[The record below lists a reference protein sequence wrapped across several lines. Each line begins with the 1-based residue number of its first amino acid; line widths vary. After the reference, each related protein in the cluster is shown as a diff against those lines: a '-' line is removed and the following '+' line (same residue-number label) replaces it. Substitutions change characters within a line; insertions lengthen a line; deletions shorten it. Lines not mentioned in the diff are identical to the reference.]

1 MLFQSC
7 CSSKIPKNIF
17 RYVYLEYNEKFYKIK
32 LSLGVKQYNHY
43 RSKNGVDVKFAWAL
57 LFWLRAIL
65 TCPPKNAIL

>member
-17 RYVYLEYNEKFYKIK
+17 RYVSLEYNKHFYKIK

-65 TCPPKNAIL
+65 TCSPKNAIL

>member
-43 RSKNGVDVKFAWAL
+43 RSKNGVDVKF
-57 LFWLRAIL
+57 
-65 TCPPKNAIL
+65 T